1 MMQKPL
7 PTRPTPGQSAASP
20 RILSIAALLALFLA
34 FTSPTS
40 LAADPK
46 PLAIGASA
54 PDFDLPGVDGKNH
67 KLGDF
72 KDAKLLCVVFTC
84 NHCPTA
90 QAYDGRLKKLH
101 ADYKDKGVALV
112 AISPNDPQALRLDEL
127 GYTEYSDSLDEMKL
141 RAKDQNFQFPYLYDG
156 DTQKVSMAYGALAT
170 PHVFLFDAERKLHYH
185 GRIDDSD
192 VKQVNS
198 HDLRNAIDA
207 LLAGQPVP
215 KETTK
220 IFGCSTK
227 WSDKRGDVKKS
238 LDKWNAELVSLETI
252 DDAGIKALVANSD
265 SKKYRLINVWA
276 TWCAPCIAEIPEL
289 VEMNRMYRRR
299 PFEMITITMDDMD
312 RKDAALE
319 VLKEH
324 HVSSKNYIY
333 SGEDKDKL
341 VDALDPQWEG
351 PPPYTML
358 IAPGGE
364 VVYRKLGA
372 FDALE
377 LKKKIVEHIGR
388 TYASK

>member
-1 MMQKPL
+1 MQKRA
-7 PTRPTPGQSAASP
+7 TAF
-20 RILSIAALLALFLA
+20 LLALLLTIGCSAA
-34 FTSPTS
+34 F
-40 LAADPK
+40 AADPK
-46 PLAIGASA
+46 PLAIGSPA

-67 KLGDF
+67 KLADY
-72 KDAKLLCVVFTC
+72 KDAKLLCIVFTS

-90 QAYDGRLKKLH
+90 QAYDERLKKLD
-101 ADYKDKGVALV
+101 ADYKDKGVAIV
-112 AISPNDPQALRLDEL
+112 AINPNDPQALRLDEL
-127 GYTEYSDSLDEMKL
+127 GYTEYSDSLEEMKL
-141 RAKDQNFQFPYLYDG
+141 RARDQGFEFPYLHDG

-170 PHVFLFDAERKLHYH
+170 PHVFLFDAERKLRYQ

-192 VKQVNS
+192 VKEVKS

-207 LLAGQPVP
+207 LLAGKPVE

-227 WSDKRGDVKKS
+227 WSDKRGDAKKF
-238 LDKWNAELVSLETI
+238 LEKADAEPVALETI
-252 DDAGIKALVANSD
+252 DDAGIKALVANTD
-265 SKKYRLINVWA
+265 SNKYRLINVWA

-312 RKDAALE
+312 RKDAALG
-319 VLKEH
+319 VLKEQ

-341 VDALDPQWEG
+341 VDSLDKQWEG

-358 IAPGGE
+358 VAPGGK
-364 VVYRKLGA
+364 VIYRKLGPI
-372 FDALE
+372 DPIE
-377 LKKKIVEHIGR
+377 VKKKIVEQIGR

>member
-1 MMQKPL
+1 MMQKWV
-7 PTRPTPGQSAASP
+7 
-20 RILSIAALLALFLA
+20 IALFVALGLALNA
-34 FTSPTS
+34 AAA

-46 PLAIGASA
+46 PLAIGSPA

-67 KLGDF
+67 KLADF
-72 KDAKLLCVVFTC
+72 KSARLLAVVFTC

-90 QAYDGRLKKLH
+90 QAYEQRLKQLH
-101 ADYKDKGVALV
+101 ADYKDKGVAVV
-112 AISPNDPQALRLDEL
+112 AISPNDPLAVRLDEL
-127 GYTEYSDSLDEMKL
+127 GYTDLDDSLEAMKI
-141 RAKDQNFQFPYLYDG
+141 RAADQKFEFPYLYDG
-156 DTQKVSMAYGALAT
+156 ETQQVSRAYGALAT
-170 PHVFLFDAERKLHYH
+170 PHVFLFDAERKLRYA

-192 VKQVNS
+192 VKQVKS

-207 LLAGQPVP
+207 LLAGKPVP

-227 WSDKRGDVKKS
+227 WSDKRDDAKKS
-238 LDKWNAELVSLETI
+238 IEKWNAEPVALEDI
-252 DDAGIKALVANSD
+252 DDAGIKALAAND
-265 SKKYRLINVWA
+265 TKKLRLINVWA
-276 TWCAPCIAEIPEL
+276 TWCAPCIAEMPEL
-289 VEMNRMYRRR
+289 VEMNRMYRHR

-333 SGEDKDKL
+333 TGEDKDKL
-341 VDALDPQWEG
+341 VESLDPQWEG

-358 IAPGGE
+358 VAPGGK
-364 VVYRKLGA
+364 VIYRKLGVV
-372 FDALE
+372 DPLE
-377 LKKKIVEHIGR
+377 VKKKIVEQVGR

>member
-1 MMQKPL
+1 MMQK
-7 PTRPTPGQSAASP
+7 RPFPPGQSAAPP
-20 RILSIAALLALFLA
+20 RAVVMIPVLLAALLAFAPSAHGADVEPLSIG
-34 FTSPTS
+34 SP
-40 LAADPK
+40 
-46 PLAIGASA
+46 A
-54 PDFDLPGVDGKNH
+54 PDFDLPGVDGNNH
-67 KLGDF
+67 KLSDF
-72 KDAKLLCVVFTC
+72 KDARLLGVVFTC

-90 QAYDGRLKKLH
+90 QAYEERLKELH
-101 ADYKDKGVALV
+101 ADYKDKGVAIV

-127 GYTEYSDSLDEMKL
+127 GYTDLSDSLEEMKI

-170 PHVFLFDAERKLHYH
+170 PHVFLFDSDRKLRYH

-192 VKQVNS
+192 VKEVKS

-238 LDKWNAELVSLETI
+238 LDKWDAEPVAIEDV
-252 DDAGIKALVANSD
+252 DDAGVKALVANKD
-265 SKKYRLINVWA
+265 SGKLRLINVWA
-276 TWCAPCIAEIPEL
+276 TWCAPCIAEMPEL
-289 VEMNRMYRRR
+289 VELNRMYRRR

-333 SGEDKDKL
+333 TGEDKDKL
-341 VDALDPQWEG
+341 VESLDPQWEG

-358 IAPGGE
+358 VAPGGE
-364 VVYRKLGA
+364 VIYRKLGPI
-372 FDALE
+372 DPLE
-377 LKKKIVEHIGR
+377 VKKKIVERIGR
-388 TYASK
+388 TYASR

>member
-1 MMQKPL
+1 MQK
-7 PTRPTPGQSAASP
+7 RVAAFFF
-20 RILSIAALLALFLA
+20 ALFIA
-34 FTSPTS
+34 IACSAT

-46 PLAIGASA
+46 PLAIGSPA
-54 PDFDLPGVDGKNH
+54 PEFDLPGVDGKNH
-67 KLGDF
+67 KLADF
-72 KDAKLLCVVFTC
+72 NDAKLLCVVFTC

-90 QAYDGRLKKLH
+90 QAYEERLKKLH
-101 ADYKDKGVALV
+101 ADYTDKGVAIV
-112 AISPNDPQALRLDEL
+112 AISSNDEKALRLDEL
-127 GYTEYSDSLDEMKL
+127 GYTEYSDSLEEMKL

-156 DTQKVSMAYGALAT
+156 ENQKVSMAYGALAT
-170 PHVFLFDAERKLHYH
+170 PHVFLFDADRKLRYH

-192 VKQVNS
+192 VKEVKS
-198 HDLRNAIDA
+198 HDLRNAIDT
-207 LLAGQPVP
+207 LLAGQTVP

-227 WSDKRGDVKKS
+227 WSDKRGDVQKS
-238 LDKWNAELVSLETI
+238 LDKWNAEPVSLETI
-252 DDAGIKALVANSD
+252 DDAGIKALVANTD

-289 VEMNRMYRRR
+289 VEMNRMYRKR

-364 VVYRKLGA
+364 VVYRKLGS

>member
-1 MMQKPL
+1 MMQK
-7 PTRPTPGQSAASP
+7 RV
-20 RILSIAALLALFLA
+20 IAFLA
-34 FTSPTS
+34 VTMLTLAS
-40 LAADPK
+40 LPVRAADPK
-46 PLAIGASA
+46 PLAIGAAA

-67 KLGDF
+67 KLADF
-72 KDAKLLCVVFTC
+72 KAARLLCVVFTC

-90 QAYDGRLKKLH
+90 QAYEERLNKLH
-101 ADYKDKGVALV
+101 ADYKDKGVAVV
-112 AISPNDPQALRLDEL
+112 AISPNDEKALRLDEL
-127 GYTEYSDSLDEMKL
+127 GYTEYSDSLAEMKL

-156 DTQKVSMAYGALAT
+156 ENQKVSMAYGALAT
-170 PHVFLFDAERKLHYH
+170 PHVFLFDQDRKLRYH

-192 VKQVNS
+192 VKEVKS

-207 LLAGQPVP
+207 LLAGQKVE

-227 WSDKRGDVKKS
+227 WSDKRGDVQKS
-238 LDKWNAELVSLETI
+238 LDKWNAEPVSLETI
-252 DDAGIKALVANSD
+252 DDAGIKALVANTD

-289 VEMNRMYRRR
+289 VDMHRMYRRR
-299 PFEMITITMDDMD
+299 PFELITITMDDMD

-319 VLKEH
+319 LLKEH
-324 HVSSKNYIY
+324 HVSARNYIY

-358 IAPGGE
+358 VAPGGK
-364 VVYRKLGA
+364 VIYRKLGA
-372 FDALE
+372 FDAVE
-377 LKKKIVEHIGR
+377 LKKKIVEHTGR
-388 TYASK
+388 TYAAK

>member
-1 MMQKPL
+1 MMMQK
-7 PTRPTPGQSAASP
+7 RVAAFFF
-20 RILSIAALLALFLA
+20 ALFIA
-34 FTSPTS
+34 IACSAT

-46 PLAIGASA
+46 PLAIGSPA
-54 PDFDLPGVDGKNH
+54 PEFDLPGVDGKNH
-67 KLGDF
+67 KLADF
-72 KDAKLLCVVFTC
+72 NDAKLLCVVFTC

-90 QAYDGRLKKLH
+90 QAYEERLKKLH
-101 ADYKDKGVALV
+101 ADYKDKGVAVV
-112 AISPNDPQALRLDEL
+112 AISPNDEKALRLDEL
-127 GYTEYSDSLDEMKL
+127 GYTEYSDSLEEMKL

-156 DTQKVSMAYGALAT
+156 ENQKVSMAYGALAT
-170 PHVFLFDAERKLHYH
+170 PHVFLFDADRKLRYH

-192 VKQVNS
+192 VKEVKS
-198 HDLRNAIDA
+198 HDLRNAIDT
-207 LLAGQPVP
+207 LLAGQTVP

-227 WSDKRGDVKKS
+227 WSDKRGDVQKS
-238 LDKWNAELVSLETI
+238 LDKWNAEPVSLETI
-252 DDAGIKALVANSD
+252 DDAGIKALVANTD

-299 PFEMITITMDDMD
+299 PFELITITMDDMD

-319 VLKEH
+319 LLKEH

-341 VDALDPQWEG
+341 VDALDKEWEG

-358 IAPGGE
+358 VAPGGK
-364 VVYRKLGA
+364 VIYRKLGP
-372 FDALE
+372 FDVVE
-377 LKKKIVEHIGR
+377 LKKKIVEHTGR

>member
-1 MMQKPL
+1 MQKPL
-7 PTRPTPGQSAASP
+7 VSFFMAV
-20 RILSIAALLALFLA
+20 LLLLLAV
-34 FTSPTS
+34 SPTTA

-46 PLAIGASA
+46 PLAIGAAA

-67 KLGDF
+67 KLSDF
-72 KDAKLLCVVFTC
+72 KDARLLCVVFTC
-84 NHCPTA
+84 NHCPSA
-90 QAYDGRLKKLH
+90 QAYEERLNKLH

-112 AISPNDPQALRLDEL
+112 AISPNDPLAVRLDEL
-127 GYTEYSDSLDEMKL
+127 GYTDLDDSLESMKI
-141 RAKDQNFQFPYLYDG
+141 RATDQNFQFPYLYDG
-156 DTQKVSMAYGALAT
+156 ETQKASRAYGALAT
-170 PHVFLFDAERKLHYH
+170 PHVFLFDAERKLRYH

-192 VKQVNS
+192 VKEVKS

-215 KETTK
+215 KATTK

-227 WSDKRGDVKKS
+227 WSDKRADAKKS
-238 LDKWNAELVSLETI
+238 LEKWNAEPVAIEEI
-252 DDAGIKALVANSD
+252 DGAGIKSLVANKD
-265 SKKYRLINVWA
+265 SGKLRLINVWA
-276 TWCAPCIAEIPEL
+276 TWCAPCIAEMPEL
-289 VEMNRMYRRR
+289 VEINRMYRKR

-319 VLKEH
+319 ILKEH

-333 SGEDKDKL
+333 QGEDKDKL

-358 IAPGGE
+358 VAPGGK
-364 VVYRKLGA
+364 VIYRKLGSI
-372 FDALE
+372 DPLE
-377 LKKKIVEHIGR
+377 VKKQIVEQIGR

>member
-1 MMQKPL
+1 MQKRLIPL
-7 PTRPTPGQSAASP
+7 
-20 RILSIAALLALFLA
+20 LAALLLALA
-34 FTSPTS
+34 SAPA

-46 PLAIGASA
+46 PLAIGAAA
-54 PDFDLPGVDGKNH
+54 PDFDLPGVDGRNH
-67 KLGDF
+67 KLADF
-72 KDAKLLCVVFTC
+72 KDAKLLCVIFTS
-84 NHCPTA
+84 NHCPSA

-112 AISPNDPQALRLDEL
+112 AISPNDPLAVRLDEL
-127 GYTEYSDSLDEMKL
+127 GYTDVGDTLEDMKV
-141 RAKDQNFQFPYLYDG
+141 RAKEKGFEFPYLYDG
-156 DTQKVSMAYGALAT
+156 ETQKASRAFGALAT
-170 PHVFLFDAERKLHYH
+170 PHVFLFDADRKLRYH

-192 VKQVNS
+192 VKEVKS

-215 KETTK
+215 KQTTK

-227 WSDKRGDVKKS
+227 WSDKRGDVKKFM
-238 LDKWNAELVSLETI
+238 DKANAEPVAIEDI
-252 DDAGIKALVANSD
+252 DDAGIKALVANTD
-265 SKKYRLINVWA
+265 SNKLRLINVWA
-276 TWCAPCIAEIPEL
+276 TWCAPCIAEMPEL

-358 IAPGGE
+358 VAPGGK
-364 VVYRKLGA
+364 VIYRKLGSI
-372 FDALE
+372 DPLE
-377 LKKKIVEHIGR
+377 VKKKIVEHIGR